1 MQGTYPVIFLS
12 FAAVKSST
20 YEEAREGI
28 IQILVKSYGKYH
40 YLRNF
45 GIMSSQD
52 LEYYDSVKLD
62 MTDTTAAFL
71 MLHLRRIRI

>member
-1 MQGTYPVIFLS
+1 M
-12 FAAVKSST
+12 KSST

-28 IQILVKSYGKYH
+28 IQILVKLYGKYH
-40 YLRNF
+40 YLRNS
-45 GIMSSQD
+45 GIMSTQD

-71 MLHLRRIRI
+71 MLRLRPIRI